1 MKMEKIFWWFLLKG
15 ENKELV
21 YIFLNYSNSTNP
33 IYQTNKF
40 GKDVHSFAKD
50 YGRKEIIEELDN
62 YKEKLKQRME
72 MKP

>member
-1 MKMEKIFWWFLLKG
+1 MIFTKRG
-15 ENKELV
+15 NKELV
-21 YIFLNYSNSTNP
+21 STFLNYSNSTNP

-40 GKDVHSFAKD
+40 GKDVYSFAKD